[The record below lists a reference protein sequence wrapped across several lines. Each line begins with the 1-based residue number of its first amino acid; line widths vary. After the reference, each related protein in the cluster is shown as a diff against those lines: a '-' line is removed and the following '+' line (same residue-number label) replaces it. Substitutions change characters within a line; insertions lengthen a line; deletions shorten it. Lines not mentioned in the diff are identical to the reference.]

1 MAEQPLFQL
10 LSEVEKLVDSNKN
23 IKSSLAQMQ
32 EALTGLSNAVAKL
45 VVDTDDCS
53 NGIAGI
59 QACAAALF
67 LTQPEHSPAPA
78 GGMLR

>member
-1 MAEQPLFQL
+1 MQEA
-10 LSEVEKLVDSNKN
+10 
-23 IKSSLAQMQ
+23 LAQMQ

-53 NGIAGI
+53 NGIASI
-59 QACAAALF
+59 QACAAALV
-67 LTQPEHSPAPA
+67 LTEPEHSPAPA